1 MRGRTYRLSPV
12 DRTGVLLGLGTA
24 QVAVLGATVVIGV
37 LMLNFGASIQLVA
50 IPSLIGAAL
59 GFMRLEG
66 QSVLE
71 LVPTLVRWVTGT
83 GERTWLAPLPLIGD
97 VPELPSALDG
107 QVILAVDA
115 ATHGIRGGADQVA
128 VVHDEV
134 GGTYAA
140 SVRVS
145 GRQFALAEADEQDRL
160 VQLWGDALAVF
171 SRGRTAVAN
180 VRWSEWAAPAGMEE
194 QYAYLAD
201 HGADDADPAALA
213 SYRQLLGTAG
223 PLATRHEVLV
233 TLTVAAKSV
242 NVAQRHHG
250 DRRAAAVEVLLDE
263 LRLFVGRME
272 SAGLTVS
279 PPLSPV
285 ELAWVLRV
293 RLDPSVIRS
302 LQRRSRSLG
311 QVTGVV
317 SPGNAGPLAAKT
329 SYSQW
334 EVDGSLHRGYYVA
347 EWPRVDVPAHWMH
360 DLMLYG
366 GAVRTVAVFH
376 EPVAPHRS
384 QRAITRQAAKLESDE
399 EHRRKTGFRVGAA
412 HRRAARAVEER
423 EEELVAGYGEVEYAG
438 VVVVSAPDVET
449 LERACAAVVQVAA
462 GCQVELRLLNGR
474 HDQALAA
481 CLPLARSL
489 APRTQVAG

>member
-1 MRGRTYRLSPV
+1 VSARTYRLSPV
-12 DRTGVLLGLGTA
+12 DRTGVLLGLDVA
-24 QVAVLGATVVIGV
+24 QVGVLGTTVVMGV
-37 LMLNFGASIQLVA
+37 LMLNFGAPIQLVA
-50 IPSLIGAAL
+50 ILATIGAAL
-59 GFMRLEG
+59 GFIRLEG
-66 QSVLE
+66 RSVLE
-71 LVPTLVRWVTGT
+71 LAPTLLRWITGRA
-83 GERTWLAPLPLIGD
+83 EKTWLAELPLMGD
-97 VPELPSALDG
+97 VPELPPVLDG

-115 ATHGIRGGADQVA
+115 ATHGIRTGAGQVA
-128 VVHDEV
+128 VVHDEI

-145 GRQFALAEADEQDRL
+145 GRQFALAESEEQDRL

-180 VRWSEWAAPAGMEE
+180 VRWSEWAAPAGVEE

-201 HGADDADPAALA
+201 HGADDPDPVALA

-250 DRRAAAVEVLLDE
+250 DRSAAAVEVLLDE
-263 LRLFVGRME
+263 LRLFIGRME

-279 PPLSPV
+279 PPLSPS

-293 RLDPSVIRS
+293 RLDPSVIRT
-302 LQRRSRSLG
+302 LQRRGRSLG
-311 QVTGVV
+311 QAAGVV
-317 SPGNAGPLAAKT
+317 SPGNAGPLAAKS
-329 SYSQW
+329 SYWQW
-334 EVDGSLHRGYYVA
+334 EVDGSVHRGYYVA
-347 EWPRVDVPAHWMH
+347 EWPRLDVPAHWMH
-360 DLMLYG
+360 EVILYG

-384 QRAITRQAAKLESDE
+384 QRDITRQAAKLESDE

-438 VVVVSAPDVET
+438 VVVVSAPDVDT
-449 LERACAAVVQVAA
+449 LERACAAVVEVATR
-462 GCQVELRLLNGR
+462 CKVELRLLNGR

-489 APRTQVAG
+489 APRTKVAG